1 MYWTCSV
8 DPNGSR
14 FILKKLDTATTGEI
28 VMLYNEI
35 TPLMKSLIINVFAN
49 SVILKVS
56 YSNPLYL

>member
-1 MYWTCSV
+1 
-8 DPNGSR
+8 
-14 FILKKLDTATTGEI
+14 
-28 VMLYNEI
+28 MLYNEI